1 VLWDAGKDRPDLG
14 VPKKARRV
22 TMTFDLPEFL
32 EEMAREGAAAEY
44 TDLATYIMLLIIRD
58 DERRRS
64 DAARAA
70 AERALPAVSEEVRQR
85 ALKKVLALRAQRE
98 TGIPPTSEP

>member
-1 VLWDAGKDRPDLG
+1 M
-14 VPKKARRV
+14 
-22 TMTFDLPEFL
+22 TMTFDLPEFV

-44 TDLATYIMLLIIRD
+44 TDLATYIALLIIRD

-70 AERALPAVSEEVRQR
+70 AERALPVVSEEVRQR
-85 ALKKVLALRAQRE
+85 ALKNLLDRRARRE
-98 TGIPPTSEP
+98 AGLPPMSEP